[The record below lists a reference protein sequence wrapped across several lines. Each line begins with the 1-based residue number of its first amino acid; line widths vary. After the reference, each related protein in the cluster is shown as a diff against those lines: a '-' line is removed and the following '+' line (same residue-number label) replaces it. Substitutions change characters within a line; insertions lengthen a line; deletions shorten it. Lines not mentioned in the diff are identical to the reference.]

1 MPRDVAS
8 RAAKTACDEGKGVAP
23 TGLAVY
29 LDFASAIERYGKG
42 EALSQ
47 GISNPSKEMIIEMG
61 EAVIAQKYGNL
72 FDMYAKITGENPYK
86 MPMKIYPAVHY
97 TMGGL
102 WVDYNLETNVPGL
115 FSLGESNFSDHGA
128 NRLGASA
135 LMQGLADGYF
145 VIPYTIGQFL
155 SNEIR
160 TEAIDPNQ
168 EAFDKAEASAKELL
182 NKLISIKGN
191 QSVES
196 FHRRLGKLV
205 WEYCGMSRNAEG
217 LEKGRVQ
224 IRALREEFYRDVFVP
239 GEANE
244 FNPELEKAVRVA
256 DFLELGEVMM
266 VDALNRNESCGG
278 HFREE
283 YATEE
288 GEAKRNDED
297 YTYVAAWSWRDDG
310 NHVLHKEELKF
321 ENVELKTRSYK

>member
-1 MPRDVAS
+1 
-8 RAAKTACDEGKGVAP
+8 
-23 TGLAVY
+23 
-29 LDFASAIERYGKG
+29 
-42 EALSQ
+42 
-47 GISNPSKEMIIEMG
+47 MITEMG

-244 FNPELEKAVRVA
+244 FNPCLLYTSPSPR
-256 DFLELGEVMM
+256 D
-266 VDALNRNESCGG
+266 
-278 HFREE
+278 
-283 YATEE
+283 
-288 GEAKRNDED
+288 KRQSRMPSS
-297 YTYVAAWSWRDDG
+297 A
-310 NHVLHKEELKF
+310 
-321 ENVELKTRSYK
+321 